1 MPSKEPKYRY
11 RALQPAANAYH
22 NLEAWEQSRRSRV
35 AALASGSPSMAQ
47 RQSGPRPRDS
57 LYHHQPPP
65 KAANTNPSIEIE
77 PSMSA
82 SFTNMDCESQNR
94 DNGNSA
100 QFNASEKALTSLNL
114 VGQTDALAVQ
124 DIRC

>member
-1 MPSKEPKYRY
+1 
-11 RALQPAANAYH
+11 
-22 NLEAWEQSRRSRV
+22 
-35 AALASGSPSMAQ
+35 
-47 RQSGPRPRDS
+47 
-57 LYHHQPPP
+57 
-65 KAANTNPSIEIE
+65 
-77 PSMSA
+77 MSA